1 MKWLSRILWVGTIL
15 GLIALTI
22 TLIVVSKSNLPD
34 FADLENPQYDLAS
47 IIYDA
52 QGEPFGKYYIEN
64 REFIDYQDLSPHVV
78 DALLS
83 VEDARYMKH
92 AGIDFRALFR
102 VVFKSIL
109 LQQGSSGGGSTI
121 SQQLAKLLFDRASL
135 RNKSKLQR
143 AVSLAAIKMRE
154 WITAVRL
161 ERRYTKEEI
170 IAMYL
175 NKFEFINGAHGI
187 QSASQI
193 YFDKDQRELSITES
207 AVLVGMLK
215 NPARFNPVRFAE
227 RTEGRRNVVLSQM
240 YKNDRLSRHLRDSL
254 VVMPMDMSAF
264 RKADQSA
271 GLAPYFRAELTKWLR
286 PLLLRPEFE
295 KPEGGTYDI
304 YRDGLQIYTTID
316 ARYQEHAE
324 DAVFEHLKELQRRY
338 WRRWKGMDPFTYE
351 IEDDEEL
358 QQLRYASVER
368 RARDMEAYK
377 SLYATMFGS
386 LSDQAR
392 QTYGIELREP
402 TVRRLVADREYVN
415 LISANKQA
423 FERLLSSNLWQEI
436 TRTWNEFSQSME
448 EMLDV
453 EITSNMFS
461 YDISDTTAQTMSRR
475 DSLVYMIRHMQ
486 AGLLSVDPKSG
497 EIKAWVGGP
506 DHRYFKYDHVT
517 MRRQVGS
524 TIKPFVYATA
534 IGVQGISPC
543 QAYTDIQYTIA
554 PGDADFQVDAEWS
567 PSNSNGLF
575 TQNDY
580 NLYQG
585 LLYSKNSITVRL
597 VKELGTIEPIRE
609 LLHNVGIDKYERIN
623 DGRYVVP
630 EVPSLV
636 LGSVDL
642 SVIEMAGAYTT
653 FANDGVYT
661 EPTFIDRIEDKYGK
675 VIYQSSPIQRRAI
688 NKMYNSVMVDMLKNN
703 VGGGYKL
710 GIKSEAGGKTGTTND
725 YADGWFMGITPNLV
739 TGIWVG
745 GDEKWVR
752 FYTLDDGQGFVMAR
766 PIFENYMKAIEADEE
781 INFNTGATFPKPPPG
796 IQDLIDCNRYKQ
808 IDPEE
813 ELESRLEQQMDLD
826 VFDEIEL
833 EDEFEEMELEDD
845 FNH

>member
-109 LQQGSSGGGSTI
+109 LRQGSSGGGSTI

-143 AVSLAAIKMRE
+143 AASLAAIKMRE

-193 YFDKDQRELSITES
+193 YFDKDQRELSITEA

-254 VVMPMDMSAF
+254 VAMPMDMSAF

-358 QQLRYASVER
+358 QQLRYASVDR

-609 LLHNVGIDKYERIN
+609 LLHNV
-623 DGRYVVP
+623 
-630 EVPSLV
+630 
-636 LGSVDL
+636 
-642 SVIEMAGAYTT
+642 
-653 FANDGVYT
+653 
-661 EPTFIDRIEDKYGK
+661 
-675 VIYQSSPIQRRAI
+675 
-688 NKMYNSVMVDMLKNN
+688 
-703 VGGGYKL
+703 
-710 GIKSEAGGKTGTTND
+710 
-725 YADGWFMGITPNLV
+725 
-739 TGIWVG
+739 
-745 GDEKWVR
+745 
-752 FYTLDDGQGFVMAR
+752 
-766 PIFENYMKAIEADEE
+766 
-781 INFNTGATFPKPPPG
+781 
-796 IQDLIDCNRYKQ
+796 
-808 IDPEE
+808 
-813 ELESRLEQQMDLD
+813 
-826 VFDEIEL
+826 
-833 EDEFEEMELEDD
+833 
-845 FNH
+845 